1 MAKRILIVEDCEVNA
16 ELLRWILEDEGYETI
31 LVESGEDCLELV
43 RTQTIRFDLVLM
55 DISLPGIDGRET
67 TRQLRELP
75 DFTNLPIVAC
85 TAQGLDS
92 EIRAIMAA
100 GLDGVIH
107 KPFDETAMLQ
117 YIEEAI
123 DNKI

>member
-55 DISLPGIDGRET
+55 DINLPGISGVEATKQIKEAGIDVPVIALTADVFRTNKEKSLFDGFLT
-67 TRQLRELP
+67 KPVQLSALS
-75 DFTNLPIVAC
+75 
-85 TAQGLDS
+85 S
-92 EIRAIMAA
+92 EIARS
-100 GLDGVIH
+100 V
-107 KPFDETAMLQ
+107 
-117 YIEEAI
+117 
-123 DNKI
+123 NKQQLP